1 MMIYF
6 FTRRRLKR
14 GTDSFSDK
22 FSTVTRYVEVDE
34 TASGAFKGV
43 RLPVD
48 KWARRV
54 LDQSQ
59 NGEVLVYVHGF
70 NTSQF
75 DLIRRVQTL
84 RKALSFKGAIIGFDW
99 PTGSTKKLT
108 ELFKVYRKAKTNVNK
123 LDNILVTDGL
133 NPIWKAD
140 TGTVMHVMGHS
151 MGAYAIANAFS
162 RAPTETGP
170 IGKDWAVGEA
180 VFSAAD
186 IDARMMKKN
195 GGYAL
200 AMQVRSKRLTHYYSN
215 KDGVLDISGQQFH
228 NGNPRSGRVG
238 IAPAI
243 TKGLV
248 DVSMQDRYLSQI
260 PSHEQTTQL
269 SHNWYLDDGG
279 FLKDLDLVL
288 HGKPAKDIKTREPGQ
303 GGDQRLKP

>member
-1 MMIYF
+1 MIYF

-14 GTDSFSDK
+14 GTDKFSDK
-22 FSTVTRYVEVDE
+22 FASVTRYVEIDE
-34 TASGAFKGV
+34 TAGSSFKGV
-43 RLPVD
+43 RLSVD
-48 KWARRV
+48 KWGKRV
-54 LDQSQ
+54 LAQSK
-59 NGEVLVYVHGF
+59 NGEVLIYVHGF

-75 DLIRRVQTL
+75 ETIKRLQTL
-84 RKALSFKGAIIGFDW
+84 RSKLSFKGAIIGFDW

-133 NPIWKAD
+133 NPLWKAD
-140 TGTVMHVMGHS
+140 NDATLHIMGHS

-162 RAPTETGP
+162 RAPSEIGP

-186 IDARMMKKN
+186 IDARMMKKK

-200 AMQVRSKRLTHYYSN
+200 PMQERSTRLTHFYSTH
-215 KDGVLDISGQQFH
+215 DDVLQISGQMH
-228 NGNPRSGRVG
+228 EGRPRSGRAG
-238 IAPAI
+238 IAPDI

-248 DVSMQDRYLSQI
+248 DVSMQDRYLSQT
-260 PSHEQTTQL
+260 PKPKRKTQHSH
-269 SHNWYLDDGG
+269 SWYLDDAG

-288 HGKPAKDIKTREPGQ
+288 AGKPAKQINTREPGQ
-303 GGDQRLKP
+303 GGDQRLVP